1 MMLSRAAERVYW
13 TGRYLERAENT
24 ARIVQQYSQLLLDL
38 PDEVGVGWSE
48 LVRIFGATGSFTA
61 RPGESDEAAVFR
73 FLVSDVKSPSSLAA
87 SIRMARDNIRNTR
100 DLLPQESWEA
110 VNELDQYA
118 RSNLA
123 STEDG
128 EDRFEVLSEC
138 IARCLQIDGVLVGTM
153 SHGAPY
159 QFLLLGQSI
168 ERADMTSRIIDV
180 GAAYMRSAPEL
191 VERFDSVLGTNV
203 LKSVSGFQMYRQY
216 CQPQVE
222 GRRVVEFLLRDELF
236 PRAVAC
242 TLARAQNACRR
253 LPRGEAAREALEQ
266 VLAPLGETP
275 DQELT
280 ADDVPQIVDRLQ
292 QRLDDVHREVAATW
306 FLPTDS
312 DAVSGP

>member
-38 PDEVGVGWSE
+38 PDEVGVHWNE
-48 LVRIFGATGSFTA
+48 LVRIFGATGAFEA
-61 RPGESDEAAVFR
+61 RPGESDESAVFR
-73 FLVSDVKSPSSLAA
+73 FLVSDVKSHSSLAA
-87 SIRMARDNIRNTR
+87 SIRMARDNVRNTR

-110 VNELDQYA
+110 VNELDQFA

-123 STEDG
+123 SAEDG

-159 QFLLLGQSI
+159 QFLLLGQSM

-180 GAAYMRSAPEL
+180 GAAYVRSAPEI

-222 GRRVVEFLLRDELF
+222 GRRVVQFLLRDEQF
-236 PRAVAC
+236 PRSIAC
-242 TLARAQNACRR
+242 ALSRAESACRH
-253 LPRGEAAREALEQ
+253 LPRGDAALEELRG
-266 VLAPLGETP
+266 VLTPLGETLNP
-275 DQELT
+275 ELT
-280 ADDVPQIVDRLQ
+280 ADDVPRIVDRLQ
-292 QRLDDVHREVAATW
+292 QRLNAVHRAVAETW
-306 FLPTDS
+306 FLPADGS
-312 DAVSGP
+312 P